1 MDDPHRM
8 DREKEAILV
17 GFYDDKPDLFD
28 TDVKGGFYGK
38 AGASPKEEDRPK
50 LSFRW
55 YEWLIILVEVGLVVY
70 TVLVLANIV
79 PLF

>member
-38 AGASPKEEDRPK
+38 GAPPAENQEQPR
-50 LSFRW
+50 LSFKW

>member
-1 MDDPHRM
+1 M
-8 DREKEAILV
+8 

-38 AGASPKEEDRPK
+38 AGASPKDEERPK
-50 LSFRW
+50 LSFAW
-55 YEWLIILVEVGLVVY
+55 WEYLIIAVEVGLVTY
-70 TVLVLANIV
+70 TILVIANVV

>member
-1 MDDPHRM
+1 M
-8 DREKEAILV
+8 

-38 AGASPKEEDRPK
+38 GGSENPKEQPSPR
-50 LSFRW
+50 LSFKW
-55 YEWLIILVEVGLVVY
+55 WEWLIIVAEVGLVTY
-70 TVLVLANIV
+70 TVLVVLNIV